1 MNSYPGFHILE
12 TKILWYVS
20 FLSFCYVCR
29 CVTNSSY
36 VVVSQKN
43 IKYDDKLAS
52 MCHRHAEIKEC

>member
-1 MNSYPGFHILE
+1 MLE

-20 FLSFCYVCR
+20 FSSFCYVCR

-52 MCHRHAEIKEC
+52 MCDRHAEIKEC